1 MKHTNNL
8 VLIIIGLILFCLF
21 IYVIRLFYKKY
32 RENSENT
39 DVNQDEI
46 VTFIKTND
54 TAIEQFVEAVVKASE
69 YGISGW
75 GAINHYNEQSK
86 TLTEQSE
93 EQYNTLTVANKTEE
107 VEQAIGNIRQNSQ
120 LILMK
125 FNTANSKVVSTEK
138 YIGCYKR
145 TENITTG
152 NNQETDFSRNVEG
165 KTPDYFEDLI
175 VPNEGAFYTWEQCA
189 TIARNLNYPYF
200 GMAQGYRTYD
210 VNLGQCRLYVD
221 DTKQPW
227 QDGDDTNNPLGTKV
241 DDYLCSPPNHIMS
254 DSSEWNEYVTAY
266 GEQDG
271 YGSVNGSPGR
281 YGINPYKSSES
292 SDKIA
297 VEVDGTVQSVAP
309 RLGGRNGMIA
319 IYQARTKL
327 DNSVEPIVAQ
337 PDDPECEQF
346 KAENFRVSVNNV
358 YPIDEDGRDLPLP
371 HPNYGPNNE
380 GDCRDPDTKK
390 WWYNPQYLDPND
402 HPEWDPWLLNNSQT
416 GDFVKWPEVDYLL
429 SNKNLW
435 LIVTDDFKVRGL
447 VDMKYA
453 ELIDRETGAILA
465 ENVRIDNINDDSVTY
480 STAKDESGNILG
492 TALFNPYREFDKR
505 ADDRCGVPQVNC
517 YWIDAIKQRNE
528 GNSCDKFVHMSDNGL
543 YYGYARKCNDSE
555 GGHRNDINAKDAKA
569 RCAQS
574 KATPYKNNQTN
585 NNKFA
590 GSRPTKDRRE
600 DSKGWFFKCPSFLDD
615 ELSANAQALL
625 LNRTLEE
632 DELGDFKVAPPIPG
646 IQGPPGTP
654 GRQGPR
660 GREGPAG
667 LNGINGEVGETG
679 PQGPI
684 GPRGPT
690 GAPGPRGAPGAST
703 VEAEN
708 AANSANQAAGS
719 AQQSAGSAQ
728 TAAGSANDAAGAAQT
743 AASEAQ
749 AAAGVAAG
757 AGALISDVEDA
768 LKDAQD
774 ASAAALNIA
783 GGLEETQSNIQN
795 AVADAEADALEAA
808 RAAQEAGQTLTS
820 AQQALLDAQNAA
832 GDAEADALEAARAAE
847 EAGQTLTIAQQAL
860 LDAQDAAAEAQNAA
874 QDARDAANSGG
885 GGGGGGAGGLSIN
898 SAGYLGSF

>member
-1 MKHTNNL
+1 MKHANNL
-8 VLIIIGLILFCLF
+8 VLIIIGLILFSLF

-54 TAIEQFVEAVVKASE
+54 TEIQKFMDATLKASE

-93 EQYNTLTVANKTEE
+93 EHYNALTVGNKTQE
-107 VEQAIGNIRQNSQ
+107 VETAISNIRQNSQ
-120 LILMK
+120 TILTT

-138 YIGCYKR
+138 YMGCYKR

-152 NNQETDFSRNVEG
+152 GAAKETDISRSVEG
-165 KTPDYFEDLI
+165 KTPTYFEDLI
-175 VPNEGAFYTWEQCA
+175 VPNDGAFYTWDQCA

-210 VNLGQCRLYVD
+210 VNLGQCRLYID
-221 DTKQPW
+221 DKRQPW

-241 DDYLCSPPNHIMS
+241 VDDICSPPNHIMS
-254 DSSEWNEYVTAY
+254 DSVAWGQYVTTY
-266 GEQDG
+266 GEQGG
-271 YGSVNGSPGR
+271 YGSVDGSPGR

-292 SDKIA
+292 SDKIT
-297 VEVDGTVQSVAP
+297 VEVDGVVQSVAP

-327 DNSVEPIVAQ
+327 DNSNEPILPQ

-346 KAENFRVSVNNV
+346 KANNFRVNVNNV

-416 GDFVKWPEVDYLL
+416 GDYVKWPEVDYLL

-465 ENVRIDNINDDSVTY
+465 EKVQIENINDDSVTY
-480 STAKDESGNILG
+480 STAKDEYGNILG

-528 GNSCDKFVHMSDNGL
+528 GVGCDKFVHMSDNGL
-543 YYGYARKCNDSE
+543 YYGYARKCSDSE

-574 KATPYKNNQTN
+574 RATPYRNNQTN

-590 GSRPTKDRRE
+590 GSRATKDRPE

-615 ELSANAQALL
+615 ELSANEQALI

-632 DELGDFKVAPPIPG
+632 HELGDFKVAPQIPG
-646 IQGPPGTP
+646 VQGPPGTP
-654 GRQGPR
+654 GRRGIRGPQ
-660 GREGPAG
+660 GPAG
-667 LNGINGEVGETG
+667 INGINGEIGETG
-679 PQGPI
+679 PE
-684 GPRGPT
+684 GPR
-690 GAPGPRGAPGAST
+690 GPRGAPGPPGAPGAST
-703 VEAEN
+703 AEATA
-708 AANSANQAAGS
+708 AANSANE
-719 AQQSAGSAQ
+719 
-728 TAAGSANDAAGAAQT
+728 AAGSANNAKSAAEKAADDAQK
-743 AASEAQ
+743 
-749 AAAGVAAG
+749 AAADAEG
-757 AGALISDVEDA
+757 AGQLVSDVEDA
-768 LKDAQD
+768 LKDAQE
-774 ASAAALNIA
+774 ASTNALNIA
-783 GGLEETQSNIQN
+783 SGLEETQGNIQN
-795 AVADAEADALEAA
+795 AVADAEEDALAAA
-808 RAAQEAGQTLTS
+808 RAAQEAGQKLTDAQQALLDAQNAAGVSAEGALAAARAAQDAGQKLTS
-820 AQQALLDAQNAA
+820 IQQALLDAQNAA
-832 GDAEADALEAARAAE
+832 GDAQKSAEDAKA
-847 EAGQTLTIAQQAL
+847 
-860 LDAQDAAAEAQNAA
+860 
-874 QDARDAANSGG
+874 AANSGG
-885 GGGGGGAGGLSIN
+885 GGGGGGLGIN
-898 SAGYLGSF
+898 SAGYLGSFN